1 VTEWTTTRAQLQVAA
16 AAASRNQ
23 RRPPLVAGF
32 DKKVLIDTRQSGVTQ
47 TRRIIFTAVGEWVDE
62 HL

>member
-1 VTEWTTTRAQLQVAA
+1 MTEWTTTRAQLQV

-32 DKKVLIDTRQSGVTQ
+32 NINKKVLTDTRQSGVTQ
-47 TRRIIFTAVGEWVDE
+47 TRRITFTAVGEWVDE